1 MKKYQVSLIEK
12 VPYAVLV
19 EANSV
24 FEAKKKAEEVFINS
38 HEVPVEKDI
47 LEQWGE
53 TEIQIKGVIKV

>member
-12 VPYAVLV
+12 VPYAVFV

-24 FEAKKKAEEVFINS
+24 NDAKKKAEEVFINS
-38 HEVPVEKDI
+38 HITPIDKDT